1 MAHILIVEDD
11 LTFATMLQTWLG
23 KKGFTVDKVSNV
35 AKAVKMLLAD
45 DSVDLILS
53 DMRLPD
59 HDGLYLLEWLR
70 KQQRAVPFI
79 VMTSY
84 AEVQNAVHA
93 MKSGAS
99 DYIAK
104 PVQPAVLLRKI
115 EEALSD
121 SVPCED
127 CTDVNTPSAKSSEK
141 SSAKVSAKPSVRPE
155 TSGQY
160 LEGQSDAARQLYGYV
175 SLVAPT
181 PMSVLI
187 QGASGTGKEYVARR
201 IHNQSKRASGP
212 FVAIDCGAIPRD
224 VAASEFFG
232 HIKGTFTGAV
242 TDKRGAFV
250 EASGGTL
257 FLDEV
262 GNLSYDVQ
270 VQLLRAIQERRVRPL
285 GSVKEIEVDIR
296 LVCATNEN
304 LAEAVSE
311 GRFRED
317 LYHRIN
323 EFTIFMPELKDRGT
337 DLLMFAELF
346 LRQANAELDRNVAG
360 FDTHASEMLVRHNW
374 PGNLREL
381 KNVVKRAT
389 LIAGGDYI
397 RAEEL
402 GISAGVVNRDVR
414 PLHDETAEEQ
424 RIKSALRATGGN
436 KTKAAILLGIDRKTL
451 YNKIVRYGINL

>member
-45 DSVDLILS
+45 ESVDLILS

-59 HDGLYLLEWLR
+59 HDGIYLLEWLR

-121 SVPCED
+121 SMPCGDYTATE
-127 CTDVNTPSAKSSEK
+127 TPIAKPSAKSS
-141 SSAKVSAKPSVRPE
+141 ARVSAYAKSE
-155 TSGQY
+155 ISGQY

-201 IHNQSKRASGP
+201 IHKQSKRASGP

-232 HIKGTFTGAV
+232 HLKGTFTGAV

-323 EFTIFMPELKDRGT
+323 EFTIFMPELKDRGA

-360 FDTHASEMLVRHNW
+360 FDPHASEMLVRHSW

-402 GISAGVVNRDVR
+402 GISASVVNRDVR